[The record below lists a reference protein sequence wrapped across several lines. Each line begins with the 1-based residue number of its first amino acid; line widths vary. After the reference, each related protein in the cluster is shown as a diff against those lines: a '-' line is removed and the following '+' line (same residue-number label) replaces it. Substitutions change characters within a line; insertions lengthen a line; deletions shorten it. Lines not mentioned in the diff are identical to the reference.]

1 MENDEVGY
9 KKPPKKHQFKHGNKQ
24 STGRPK
30 FVFSELSEMWKAQGV
45 EKATKQRVID
55 AFEFLFGLSTEKIKE
70 IANADESAYPHLIIS
85 AAKELTQKNG
95 KRFEMLKEMLDRAH
109 GKAKQTTEHS
119 GSITQSINL
128 DTLSIEEK
136 KMALALLEKAGKKDN
151 E

>member
-1 MENDEVGY
+1 MENDDVGY

-45 EKATKQRVID
+45 EKATKQRVRD
-55 AFEFLFGLSTEKIKE
+55 AFEFLFGLSTEQLKE
-70 IANADESAYPHLIIS
+70 VASADEGAYPHLIIS

-119 GSITQSINL
+119 GELTITQGSA
-128 DTLSIEEK
+128 LSPE
-136 KMALALLEKAGKKDN
+136 AAEKALKAIRG